1 MLTNLDVHQAP
12 DDAATEEI
20 APPIRKF
27 RRPMEEASHGSPLY
41 WSVRRLLDFTLAV
54 ALALLALPIVALAAF
69 AVRMSS
75 RGPAFYTQ
83 TRIGRGGQTFTIY
96 KIRSMIHNCESLT
109 GPRWTIPGDSRVT
122 PLGWLL
128 RRTHVDELPQLF
140 NVLCGDMS
148 LIGPRP
154 ERPEFVSELVKK
166 VPGYDRRHAVL
177 PGITGLAQVQLS
189 PDTDIESVRRKLV
202 FDLHYVR
209 NPGLWLDAR
218 ILVATALHMLGMP
231 YETLARLWI
240 VPGPEHVERPD
251 QETATPQTI
260 RQAA

>member
-1 MLTNLDVHQAP
+1 MLTNLDVHPAP

-27 RRPMEEASHGSPLY
+27 RRPPDSDPHRPRLY
-41 WSVRRLLDFTLAV
+41 LSVRRLLDFTLAL
-54 ALALLALPIVALAAF
+54 ALAFLALPIVVVAALA
-69 AVRMSS
+69 VRLTS
-75 RGPAFYTQ
+75 RGPAFYSQ
-83 TRIGRGGQTFTIY
+83 TRIGLGGHVFTIY

-122 PLGWLL
+122 PLGWFL

-154 ERPEFVSELVKK
+154 ERPEFVSELTQKI
-166 VPGYDRRHAVL
+166 PGYNERHAVL

-189 PDTDIESVRRKLV
+189 PDTDIESVRRKLQ
-202 FDLHYVR
+202 FDRHYVR
-209 NPGLWLDAR
+209 ALSLWLDAR

-231 YETLARLWI
+231 YEMLARLWI
-240 VPGPEHVERPD
+240 VPGPD
-251 QETATPQTI
+251 QVGPPALQEAMK
-260 RQAA
+260 QAA

>member
-12 DDAATEEI
+12 ADAATEET
-20 APPIRKF
+20 APPIRPF
-27 RRPMEEASHGSPLY
+27 RRAMEYEPHGPRPYL
-41 WSVRRLLDFTLAV
+41 SVRRSLDFTLAL
-54 ALALLALPIVALAAF
+54 ALALLALPIVVLAALA
-69 AVRMSS
+69 VRLTS

-109 GPRWTIPGDSRVT
+109 GARWTIPGDPRVT

-128 RRTHVDELPQLF
+128 RRTHIDELPQLF

-154 ERPEFVSELVKK
+154 ERPEFVSELSKK
-166 VPGYDRRHAVL
+166 IPGYNERHAVL

-189 PDTDIESVRRKLV
+189 PDTDIESVRRKLLY
-202 FDLHYVR
+202 DRHYVR
-209 NPGLWLDAR
+209 RLSLWLDAR
-218 ILVATALHMLGMP
+218 ILMATALHMLGMP
-231 YETLARLWI
+231 YEMLARLWI
-240 VPGPEHVERPD
+240 VPGPEQVEPPHQAD
-251 QETATPQTI
+251 ATP
-260 RQAA
+260 RALKQAA